1 MPSDP
6 VEAAALESPASSVLQ
21 VASGARKAAHGAA
34 VLVYLPSQSRA
45 SVELLSWKQGHH
57 QRGAALPKSMTR
69 ATPAAQDEAN
79 VNITLE
85 AKTDVAL
92 SDPLEAAQ
100 SLVAPPMART
110 VAPTKV
116 PSAKFMARRAVEVP
130 TGKLG
135 IVIENRIDGGHEVVE
150 VKEASPLV
158 SWRAEGDIIVSVN
171 GVDTTTMSTAA
182 LTALMNRSSRSE
194 RTLVVLSAIE

>member
-1 MPSDP
+1 MKQTKTH
-6 VEAAALESPASSVLQ
+6 L
-21 VASGARKAAHGAA
+21 SG
-34 VLVYLPSQSRA
+34 
-45 SVELLSWKQGHH
+45 
-57 QRGAALPKSMTR
+57 
-69 ATPAAQDEAN
+69 
-79 VNITLE
+79 
-85 AKTDVAL
+85 
-92 SDPLEAAQ
+92 PLEAVQ

-110 VAPTKV
+110 VAL
-116 PSAKFMARRAVEVP
+116 AKFRVCRTVEVP
-130 TGKLG
+130 TGRLG